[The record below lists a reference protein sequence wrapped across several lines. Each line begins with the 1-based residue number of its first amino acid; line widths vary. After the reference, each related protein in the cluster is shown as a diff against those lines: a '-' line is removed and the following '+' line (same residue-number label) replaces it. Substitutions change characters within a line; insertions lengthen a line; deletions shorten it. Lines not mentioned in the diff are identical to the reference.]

1 MQLGMI
7 GLGRMGANMVRRLMS
22 DGHSCVVYD
31 ANSDNVAALAR
42 EGAVGADSTR
52 ALVDA
57 LDAPRNIWIMI
68 PAARVDALL
77 TTLADQIEPGDLVV
91 DGGNSHYRDDVRRA
105 GMLADRGLRYLDVG
119 TSGGVRGLERG
130 FCLMVGGD
138 ADDFKRLE
146 PVFRSLAPGRDAA
159 PTIEAGGARSETAEQ
174 GYLHCGSH
182 GAGHFVKMIHNG
194 IEYGVMAAYAEG
206 LQLLAAGNDGG
217 YEFDLADITELWRR
231 GSVIGSWLLDLTA
244 EALTSDATLSGFSEE
259 VADSGEGRWTVQ
271 AAVDAGV
278 PAHVL
283 TAALYARF
291 ASRDNDAFAR
301 RVLSAMR
308 FGFGGHREDDR
319 GRGPEGGQEDGRSG
333 GLGTRR

>member
-7 GLGRMGANMVRRLMS
+7 GLGRMGANMVRRLMG
-22 DGHSCVVYD
+22 DGHTCVVYD
-31 ANSDNVAALAR
+31 THPEHVAALQG
-42 EGAVGADSTR
+42 EGAIGVDSTR

-57 LDAPRNIWIMI
+57 LDAPRSIWIMI
-68 PAARVDALL
+68 PAAQVDALL
-77 TTLADQIEPGDLVV
+77 SGIADQMEPGDLII
-91 DGGNSHYRDDVRRA
+91 DGGNSHYRDDIRRA
-105 GMLADRGLRYLDVG
+105 DCLSAKSLHYMDVG

-130 FCLMVGGD
+130 YCLMVGGE
-138 ADDFKRLE
+138 AEDFRRLE
-146 PVFRSLAPGRDAA
+146 PVFLSLAPGRDAA
-159 PTIEAGGARSETAEQ
+159 PIIDARSARTGTAEQ
-174 GYLHCGSH
+174 GYLHCGPH
-182 GAGHFVKMIHNG
+182 GAGHFAKMIHNG

-206 LQLLAAGNDGG
+206 LQLLASAASTTSGDR
-217 YEFDLADITELWRR
+217 YDFDVAEITELWRR

-244 EALTSDATLSGFSEE
+244 EALARDTSLSGFSEE

-283 TAALYARF
+283 TAALYERF

-308 FGFGGHREDDR
+308 YGFGGHRE
-319 GRGPEGGQEDGRSG
+319 GGD
-333 GLGTRR
+333 